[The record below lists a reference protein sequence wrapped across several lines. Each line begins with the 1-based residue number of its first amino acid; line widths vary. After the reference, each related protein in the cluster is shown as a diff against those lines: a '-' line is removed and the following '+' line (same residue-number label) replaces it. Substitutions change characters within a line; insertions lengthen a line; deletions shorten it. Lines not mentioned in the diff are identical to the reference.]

1 MYYLANMKK
10 LVFTGLLLLIAL
22 LCSCNEDGVI
32 TAAMPPEIIVEN
44 GGIYTAKTG
53 RPIELSPRVENILTQ
68 EVSYQWTMEGVKVG
82 NKSAYTFL
90 SATVGTFYLTLR
102 VETESGKDEADFRI
116 EVYDIVVPK
125 ISFLTKNGII
135 EIERST
141 PSEIKPSVLAGEGA
155 IYHWSLDGEPIGEE
169 PTCSLNI
176 PETGDYILALEVE
189 NEDGKAE
196 AEVIVRVV
204 ERLSGSVVFP
214 ALMGLGECAT
224 KSISMGQSVTLA
236 PTIEGFNNP
245 SYSWSVD
252 GQVQGNEEVFTFSPT
267 AEGTYKIEVEV
278 SDEDG
283 YTLSTDIAIKCCA
296 PEGTFRREATD
307 NSLMRWNKIY
317 EYTPAAGQF
326 IGEDKSGFT
335 GAEQSAQAAID
346 YAEKRLSEGK
356 YLSLGAWG
364 GRLIAGF
371 DHSVANDEG
380 ADFVIAGNMF
390 DSSSEPAI
398 VWVMQDSNGNGLPD
412 DEWYELRGSEW
423 GSKNH
428 STRYAVTYFR
438 AAGNGMAVRWRDNR
452 GAEGEVPYISIHSQ
466 PSYFP
471 AWIENESYTL
481 YGSRLEMNTVTDSSG
496 KVIHKPYAW
505 GYADNL
511 GEDCDPIVEGEA
523 VRCRFDISNAVAAD
537 GSAVKLQYID
547 FVKIQCAV
555 NGLDEAMGE
564 LSTEILAIE
573 CVR

>member
-1 MYYLANMKK
+1 MKK
-10 LVFTGLLLLIAL
+10 LVFTGLLLLVTL
-22 LCSCNEDGVI
+22 LCACNKDEVI
-32 TAAMPPEIIVEN
+32 TTAMPPKIVVEN
-44 GGIYTAKTG
+44 DGIFTTKVG
-53 RPIELSPRVENILTQ
+53 RALFLQPQVENADKQ
-68 EVSYQWTMEGVKVG
+68 EISYTWLMDGIKRGDKPT
-82 NKSAYTFL
+82 YTFL
-90 SATVGTFYLTLR
+90 SDISGTFYLTLR
-102 VETESGKDEADFRI
+102 VESATGKDEADIRI
-116 EVYDIVVPK
+116 EVYDIVEPK

-141 PSEIKPSVLAGEGA
+141 PTEIKPSVLAGEDA
-155 IYHWSLDGEPIGEE
+155 TFSWSLDGESIGEE
-169 PTCSLNI
+169 PTCTLNI
-176 PETGDYILALEVE
+176 PETGDYALALEVE
-189 NEDGKAE
+189 NEDGKTR
-196 AEVIVRVV
+196 AEVTVRVV
-204 ERLSGSVVFP
+204 ERLSGSVIFP
-214 ALMGLGECAT
+214 APTGLGECET
-224 KSISMGQSVTLA
+224 RNISLGQSITLS
-236 PTIEGFNNP
+236 PTIEGFKQP

-252 GQVQGNEEVFTFSPT
+252 GEVQGNAEFFTFTPA
-267 AEGTYKIEVEV
+267 AEGAYKIDVTV

-283 YTLSTDIAIKCCA
+283 YIRSSEIEVKCCA

-335 GAEQSAQAAID
+335 GAEQSAAAAATF
-346 YAEKRLSEGK
+346 AEKRLSEGLF
-356 YLSLGAWG
+356 LSLGAWG
-364 GRLIAGF
+364 GRLVAGF

-380 ADFVIAGNMF
+380 ADLIIAGNMF

-438 AAGNGMAVRWRDNR
+438 PAGNGMSVRWRDNR
-452 GAEGEVPYISIHSQ
+452 GAEGEVPYISIHAQ

-471 AWIENESYTL
+471 AWIEGESYTL
-481 YGSRLEMNTVTDSSG
+481 YGSRLEKNTQTDSAG
-496 KVIHKPYAW
+496 KVWHLPYAW

-511 GEDCDPIVEGEA
+511 GEDCEAIGEGEA
-523 VRCRFDISNAVAAD
+523 VRCRFDIDNAVSVD
-537 GSAVKLQYID
+537 GSDRELQYID
-547 FVKIQCAV
+547 FVKIQSAV